1 MNKKLNKIVS
11 LSGEKWAAAALEAIA
26 IRGVAELSIESLARE
41 LGVTKGSFYWHFAS
55 RSALIKA
62 ALQLWAQRE
71 TDDVLAR
78 IDREPSP
85 RARIEKIVEEA
96 VGNKR
101 KAALYLALAAA
112 SSDPNIGP
120 TFQRVLE
127 RRIAY
132 LATCFEAMG
141 VSTPRH
147 RALVAFSE
155 YVGIMHTLHDAP
167 DSVPKKPEFE
177 KFVQVAIET
186 VIPR

>member
-155 YVGIMHTLHDAP
+155 YVGIMHTLRDAP